1 MKRGR
6 IPRAPRRQDRLVEQS
21 RHDTYERREKLP
33 EPSVC
38 TGCGALYASGHW
50 TWRDGDTDDLPADA
64 HRTVCAAC
72 QRIRDRMP
80 AGIVELRGDFLGE
93 HREEILNLA
102 RNVGKASLEERP
114 LGRIM
119 DLEERED
126 GSIRITTTDV
136 NTARRIGDSVHQ
148 AYEGE
153 LELDYAEGDKIIR
166 VDWER

>member
-1 MKRGR
+1 MKSGR
-6 IPRAPRRQDRLVEQS
+6 TPRAPRRQDRRAEQS
-21 RHDTYERREKLP
+21 RHDAYERREKLP

-38 TGCGALYASGHW
+38 TDCGALYSSGHW
-50 TWRDGDTDDLPADA
+50 TWRHGQNDIPPGA
-64 HRTVCAAC
+64 HSTICAAC

-80 AGIVELRGDFLGE
+80 AGIVELSGGFLDE

-102 RNVGKASLEERP
+102 RNVGETSLKERP

-119 DLEERED
+119 EIEERDD
-126 GSIRITTTDV
+126 GSMRITTTDV

-153 LELDYAEGDKIIR
+153 LDLDYAEGDKLVR
-166 VDWER
+166 VDWRR